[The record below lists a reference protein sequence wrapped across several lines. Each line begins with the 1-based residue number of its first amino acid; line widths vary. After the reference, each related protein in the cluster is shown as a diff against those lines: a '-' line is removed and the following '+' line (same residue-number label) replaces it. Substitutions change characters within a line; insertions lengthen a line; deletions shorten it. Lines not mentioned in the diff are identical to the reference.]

1 MGRRGIA
8 YCPCDYKQDVSY
20 GGNRNNFQ
28 TVDFFPFLCR
38 SCKSIFSSNL
48 RDRTHPCRHCESTD
62 TISYRKGSLKHYR
75 KPQHYRIPP
84 DGVIIESIA
93 DIKITEPLQER
104 PKGLLPKI
112 WYWFFPKPK
121 LLPLRPIEERVV
133 KEPPVE
139 KRVVTEPEDQGYFC
153 PRCEKFTL
161 SFEQTAFTD

>member
-1 MGRRGIA
+1 MGRRYSA
-8 YCPCDYKQDVSY
+8 FCPCGYTQDVST
-20 GGNRNNFQ
+20 GGNRNNHLK
-28 TVDFFPFLCR
+28 VDLFPFVCQ

-48 RDRTHPCRHCESTD
+48 RERTHPCTHCESTD

-75 KPQHYRIPP
+75 KPR
-84 DGVIIESIA
+84 DRAVTEAIA

-121 LLPLRPIEERVV
+121 LLPLRPIEERLV
-133 KEPPVE
+133 KEQPA
-139 KRVVTEPEDQGYFC
+139 KARVATEPEDQGYFC
-153 PRCEKFTL
+153 PRCDKFTL

>member
-1 MGRRGIA
+1 MGRRYSA
-8 YCPCDYKQDVSY
+8 FCPCGYTQDVST
-20 GGNRNNFQ
+20 GGNRNNHLK
-28 TVDFFPFLCR
+28 VDLFPFVCQ

-48 RDRTHPCRHCESTD
+48 RERTHPCTHCESTD

-75 KPQHYRIPP
+75 KPR
-84 DGVIIESIA
+84 DRAVTEAIA

-121 LLPLRPIEERVV
+121 LLPLRPIGERLV
-133 KEPPVE
+133 KEQPAE
-139 KRVVTEPEDQGYFC
+139 ARVATEPEDQGYFC
-153 PRCEKFTL
+153 PRCDKFTL